1 MSSFTKVVLIDIL
14 IFGLLMNKSQ
24 DNIYSGKVKKRIGE

>member
-1 MSSFTKVVLIDIL
+1 MSSFTKVILIDIL

-24 DNIYSGKVKKRIGE
+24 VDGKKSGKNIK